1 MADKVINVD
10 IKTNVTGVK
19 NLRTELRETKEALQQ
34 ATDPAQVDRLV
45 RKAAEL
51 QDKMQD
57 VNEQV
62 AVFASGSKYEQVNNS
77 LGSIGRS
84 LGNLDFGKA
93 SERANDFAKAAGQI
107 TFKDAI
113 TSVKQLGS
121 TFISIGKAI
130 LTNPLFLL
138 GAVIAAIVVGIY
150 KLLDSLGIIK
160 NVFDAIGEA
169 VGWVIQQL
177 KDLLDW
183 LGLTSFAAD
192 EEAEKEKARQASI
205 KAAREQAFNQY
216 MKEKELE
223 IRKLK
228 ATGTTIEQI
237 EDAEIELAQTRA
249 NASAKQL
256 QQEEKAMEFIIA
268 RLKALGQLNVAT
280 QLQADLDKLRNKAAE
295 DAIALLETE
304 QRVQDARAARA
315 KAAADKAKA
324 EREKIDAEK
333 KKKDDEA
340 AALEQKRLEALDK
353 LQKEYA
359 FRQLSDEEQ
368 RVAKRKEQLKNELLI
383 AGENEALRLQL
394 IREAQQDE
402 ADIRDQFRQA
412 ELAEMKKQS
421 QKIKD
426 DNQKRIDDALALEQA
441 LFDMKRNL
449 TNMALNSLLANL
461 KQGSIASKGVAVAQA
476 TYDTFKGVQAIFA
489 NAAANPSTI
498 LFPAQPYIQAAA
510 AGAFGIANIRKILS
524 TSPTSSSA
532 PSGGGAAPSFS
543 QPNATPSF
551 SLFGQA
557 NEGNNVNAGAQ
568 VNEAQPFM
576 VKIGIDEVTDTQNRV
591 GRMRLNAEI

>member
-57 VNEQV
+57 VNEQI

-77 LGSIGRS
+77 LGQIGS
-84 LGNLDFGKA
+84 AIGNLDFGKA
-93 SERANDFAKAAGQI
+93 SERAEAFAKAAGQI

-121 TFISIGKAI
+121 TFVSIGKAI

-304 QRVQDARAARA
+304 QRIQDARAARA

-402 ADIRDQFRQA
+402 ANIRQQFRDA

-421 QKIKD
+421 EKMEAEEK
-426 DNQKRIDDALALEQA
+426 KRVEDALALEQA

-543 QPNATPSF
+543 QPNSTPSF